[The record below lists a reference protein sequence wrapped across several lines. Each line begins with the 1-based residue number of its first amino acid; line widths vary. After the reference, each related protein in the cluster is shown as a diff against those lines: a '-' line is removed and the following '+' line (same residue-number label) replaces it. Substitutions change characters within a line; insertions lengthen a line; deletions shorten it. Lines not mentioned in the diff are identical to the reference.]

1 MLSDHVAGGTGT
13 LGIYFFSWHAAIM
26 RPSGVAVQKVR
37 SLGR

>member
-1 MLSDHVAGGTGT
+1 MLPHDIAGGTGP

-26 RPSGVAVQKVR
+26 RPSGLAVQKVR